1 MAPNL
6 LEDDAEVLV
15 NTTNA
20 FGVMGAGLAL
30 AFARRWPEILP
41 PYQADCRK
49 GVLHGGACVLYDLP
63 SDIFNASPRKWAA
76 FCTKHHW
83 RDKSNYAFIEKGLT
97 ALKGEMKK
105 YNLTSV
111 AIPPLGCGLGGLDW
125 AIVERMIAKAFSDTN
140 IEVHIYTPQKTCYV
154 FGRPNK
160 TPIYP

>member
-41 PYQADCRK
+41 PYQADCRN
-49 GVLHGGACVLYDLP
+49 GVLYGGACVLYDLP

-83 RDKSNYAFIEKGLT
+83 RERRT
-97 ALKGEMKK
+97 
-105 YNLTSV
+105 TVV
-111 AIPPLGCGLGGLDW
+111 ATLRWNSPRAVPGG
-125 AIVERMIAKAFSDTN
+125 AVGRA
-140 IEVHIYTPQKTCYV
+140 TP
-154 FGRPNK
+154 
-160 TPIYP
+160 